1 METMNIGYSLKIPF
15 CEYTF
20 TKWEEKMV
28 QEKFK
33 KIVLILPILALLVLF
48 CTVMVSYR
56 SGASVSDYKRVY
68 TLYQVQY
75 GDTAYG
81 LASENKYPGMD
92 SRDYIMELNEVN
104 SGIDLFEDPLY
115 YGSYLLI
122 VKYVPK

>member
-1 METMNIGYSLKIPF
+1 
-15 CEYTF
+15 
-20 TKWEEKMV
+20 MV
-28 QEKFK
+28 QEKIK

-48 CTVMVSYR
+48 CIVMVSYR
-56 SGASVSDYKRVY
+56 SGASVSDYNRVY

-104 SGIDLFEDPLY
+104 SGIDLFKDPLY
-115 YGSYLLI
+115 SGSYLLI

>member
-1 METMNIGYSLKIPF
+1 MGTGLSFNLPF
-15 CEYTF
+15 CGYMI
-20 TKWEEKMV
+20 TKWEEEMV
-28 QEKFK
+28 QEKIK

-48 CTVMVSYR
+48 YTVMVSYR
-56 SGASVSDYKRVY
+56 SGASVSDYRRVY

-81 LASENKYPGMD
+81 LALENKYPGMD

-122 VKYVPK
+122 VKYIPK

>member
-1 METMNIGYSLKIPF
+1 MDTGLSFNLPF
-15 CEYTF
+15 CGYTF

-68 TLYQVQY
+68 TLYQVRY

-92 SRDYIMELNEVN
+92 SRDYIRELNEAN
-104 SGIDLFEDPLY
+104 SGIDLFEEPLY
-115 YGSYLLI
+115 YGDYLLI

>member
-1 METMNIGYSLKIPF
+1 MDTGLSFNLPF
-15 CEYTF
+15 CGYTF
-20 TKWEEKMV
+20 TKWEGKMV
-28 QEKFK
+28 QGKIK
-33 KIVLILPILALLVLF
+33 KIVLILPLLALLVLF

>member
-1 METMNIGYSLKIPF
+1 MDTGLSFNLPF
-15 CEYTF
+15 CGYTF
-20 TKWEEKMV
+20 TKWEGKMV
-28 QEKFK
+28 QGKIK
-33 KIVLILPILALLVLF
+33 KIVLILPLLALLVLF

-122 VKYVPK
+122 VRYVPK